1 MKQPPALARGF
12 TLLEMLVVLGMV
24 AILSLIALPSYLD
37 RIVRK
42 QIEDALP
49 LAEIAKQPV
58 AAAWLLTQS
67 MPADNA
73 AAGLPAAERIVGN
86 HVSAVTLKDGA
97 IDVTFGN
104 AVSGAIKGKILS
116 LRPAVVEDAPVVP
129 VAWVCGNAPVPTNMK
144 ARGENRT
151 SVPNA
156 FLPLGCMARKN

>member
-1 MKQPPALARGF
+1 MTHPRNGF
-12 TLLEMLVVLGMV
+12 TLIEMLVVM
-24 AILSLIALPSYLD
+24 ALIAVLAGLAFPSLQGKLVREQIVEAM
-37 RIVRK
+37 RI
-42 QIEDALP
+42 
-49 LAEIAKQPV
+49 AEIAKAPV
-58 AAAWLLTQS
+58 AVQWTLTKTL
-67 MPADNA
+67 PADNA

-116 LRPAVVEDAPVVP
+116 LRPAVVEDAPIVP
-129 VAWVCGNAPVPTNMK
+129 VAWVCGNAPVPTHMK

-156 FLPLGCMARKN
+156 FLPLGCVARKN